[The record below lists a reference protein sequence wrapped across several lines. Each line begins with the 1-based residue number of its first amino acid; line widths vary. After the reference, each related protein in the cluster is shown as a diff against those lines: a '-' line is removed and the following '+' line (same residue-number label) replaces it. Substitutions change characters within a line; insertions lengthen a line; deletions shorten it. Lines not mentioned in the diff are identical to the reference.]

1 MAPQNKGGRELKK
14 TNHQTLSKLAPKHP
28 KNSLY
33 VVLFFLK
40 LKMICRTLGGVP
52 ITLKIV

>member
-40 LKMICRTLGGVP
+40 LKMIYSTLCDSP
-52 ITLKIV
+52 IAL